1 MDSTALLTYGC
12 QIHPRPTSLSRSQT
26 RVLSPS
32 AVRPKFPPTAAPPPT
47 ISRIPPPLALP
58 GPHLTAAAARDKPS
72 LPIPPDP
79 SAHRRHPI
87 PQPTAA
93 IAPPSLRLADLLRQR
108 AAASST
114 TRRLSESHS
123 RECLVVW
130 DNKLN
135 WIRQGHQFPPRRS
148 CGAVDTVE
156 RLFHLRCPC
165 CHPRPH
171 CISVLDLRLS
181 LTTIQEKIFLLRITK
196 ISYYSDNDA
205 EISYINGVLYS
216 VTRRV
221 WCLRLDYILLIYIR
235 G

>member
-1 MDSTALLTYGC
+1 MYVIFYSIIHNTVLHSLYFIHQIQRLVSSALEPTDLMDSTALLTYGC

-93 IAPPSLRLADLLRQR
+93 SEPCAPSSPAEACSR
-108 AAASST
+108 AA
-114 TRRLSESHS
+114 
-123 RECLVVW
+123 V
-130 DNKLN
+130 
-135 WIRQGHQFPPRRS
+135 PP
-148 CGAVDTVE
+148 
-156 RLFHLRCPC
+156 PC
-165 CHPRPH
+165 
-171 CISVLDLRLS
+171 
-181 LTTIQEKIFLLRITK
+181 
-196 ISYYSDNDA
+196 
-205 EISYINGVLYS
+205 
-216 VTRRV
+216 
-221 WCLRLDYILLIYIR
+221 
-235 G
+235 